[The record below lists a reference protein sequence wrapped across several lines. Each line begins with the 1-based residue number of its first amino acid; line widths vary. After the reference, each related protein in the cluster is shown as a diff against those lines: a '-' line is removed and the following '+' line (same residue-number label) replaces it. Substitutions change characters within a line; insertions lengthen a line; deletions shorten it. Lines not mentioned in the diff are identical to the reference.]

1 VNTIV
6 FTDLDDTLFQTQ
18 RKILDAVGLVP
29 VTLDR
34 DGLPHSFHNQSQQ
47 RLLKWLEAATL
58 IPVTGRNPQA
68 FSRVQ
73 MRFNSWAVLD
83 HGATLLEP
91 GGALSLAW
99 RERIL
104 ALLEPQQ
111 VALQEAMK
119 IADGLNRAYG
129 LGCEIRTDR
138 AHDRPFM
145 VVIKHPQHDKTA
157 LDALAKLWRDHTK
170 SLGLWF
176 FANDNNLSLIAAG
189 VNKEQ
194 AVAWLLEQL
203 RPDLSFGCGD
213 SIADV
218 PFMNRCDF
226 VISPRQSQW
235 LRASLEANLEQR

>member
-1 VNTIV
+1 MKTIV
-6 FTDLDDTLFQTQ
+6 FSDLDDTLFQTR
-18 RKILDAVGLVP
+18 RKCPDGIELVSAASNG
-29 VTLDR
+29 
-34 DGLPHSFHNQSQQ
+34 DGEAHGFQTPTQQ
-47 RLLKWLEAATL
+47 RLLKWLDTATL

-68 FSRVQ
+68 FARVQ
-73 MRFNSWAVLD
+73 LRFDSWAVLD

-91 GGALSLAW
+91 GGASSLVW

-111 VALQEAMK
+111 AALEEAVK
-119 IADGLNRAYG
+119 IADGLNRAHG
-129 LGCEIRTDR
+129 FGCEIRTDC
-138 AHDRPFM
+138 AHDTPFM
-145 VVIKHPQHDKTA
+145 VVIKHPAHDKTA
-157 LDALAKLWRDHTK
+157 LRALAKLWRDHTK

-176 FANDNNLSLIAAG
+176 FANDNNLSLIARDI
-189 VNKEQ
+189 NKEN
-194 AVAWLLEQL
+194 AVAWLLEHL

-218 PFMNRCDF
+218 PFMNKCDF

>member
-18 RKILDAVGLVP
+18 RKISDTVGLVP

-34 DGLPHSFHNQSQQ
+34 DGVPHSFHSQSQQ
-47 RLLKWLEAATL
+47 RLLKWLDTATL

-68 FSRVQ
+68 FARVQ
-73 MRFNSWAVLD
+73 MRFDSWAVLD

-91 GGALSLAW
+91 GGAPSHAW

-111 VALQEAMK
+111 IALQEAVK
-119 IADGLNRAYG
+119 IADGLNSAHG
-129 LGCEIRTDR
+129 FGCEIRTDL
-138 AHDRPFM
+138 AHGIPFM
-145 VVIKHPQHDKTA
+145 VVIKHPQRDTNA
-157 LDALAKLWRDHTK
+157 LQALAKPWRDQTK

-194 AVAWLLEQL
+194 AVAWLLEHLQ
-203 RPDLSFGCGD
+203 PDLSFGCGD

-218 PFMNRCDF
+218 PFMNKCDF
-226 VISPRQSQW
+226 VISPQQSQW
-235 LRASLEANLEQR
+235 LRASLEANLEQH

>member
-1 VNTIV
+1 VKTIV
-6 FTDLDDTLFQTQ
+6 FTDLDDTLFQTR
-18 RKILDAVGLVP
+18 RKCPDGIELVP
-29 VTLDR
+29 VALDR
-34 DGLPHSFHNQSQQ
+34 DGEAHGFQTPTQK

-58 IPVTGRNPQA
+58 IPVTGRNAQA
-68 FSRVQ
+68 FARVQ
-73 MRFNSWAVLD
+73 MRFDSWVVLD

-91 GGALSLAW
+91 GDALNQAW

-104 ALLEPQQ
+104 ELITPQQ
-111 VALQEAMK
+111 AALEEATK

-129 LGCEIRTDR
+129 FGCEIRTDK
-138 AHDRPFM
+138 AHDTPFM

-157 LDALAKLWRDHTK
+157 LNALAKLWREHTK

-176 FANDNNLSLIAAG
+176 FANDNNLSLIAQNI
-189 VNKEQ
+189 NKEN
-194 AVAWLLEQL
+194 AVAWLLEHLQ
-203 RPDLSFGCGD
+203 PDLSFGCGD

>member
-1 VNTIV
+1 MKTII
-6 FTDLDDTLFQTQ
+6 FTDLDDTLFQTR
-18 RKILDAVGLVP
+18 RKCPDGIELVP
-29 VTLDR
+29 AALDR
-34 DGLPHSFHNQSQQ
+34 NGEPYGFQTPTQK
-47 RLLKWLEAATL
+47 RLLKWLGAATL

-68 FSRVQ
+68 FARVQ
-73 MRFNSWAVLD
+73 LRFDSWAVLD

-91 GGALSLAW
+91 RGTLNLAW

-111 VALQEAMK
+111 AALKEAMK

-129 LGCEIRTDR
+129 LGCEIRTDL
-138 AHDRPFM
+138 AHDTPFM
-145 VVIKHPQHDKTA
+145 VVIKHPQRDNAA
-157 LDALAKLWRDHTK
+157 LSALAKLWRVHTK

-189 VNKEQ
+189 VNKEH
-194 AVAWLLEQL
+194 AVAWLLEHLQ
-203 RPDLSFGCGD
+203 PDLSFGCGD

-218 PFMNRCDF
+218 PFMDKCDF

>member
-1 VNTIV
+1 VKTIV

-18 RKILDAVGLVP
+18 RKISNTVGLVP
-29 VTLDR
+29 ATLDR
-34 DGLPHSFHNQSQQ
+34 DGQPHSFQTPTQT

-68 FSRVQ
+68 FARVQ
-73 MRFNSWAVLD
+73 MRFDSWAILD

-91 GGALSLAW
+91 GGALSPMW

-111 VALQEAMK
+111 TALEEAVK
-119 IADGLNRAYG
+119 IAAGLNRAYG
-129 LGCEIRTDR
+129 LGCEIRTDL
-138 AHDRPFM
+138 AHGAAFM
-145 VVIKHPQHDKTA
+145 VVIKHPQRDVNA
-157 LDALAKLWRDHTK
+157 LRALAKLWRDHTK

-189 VNKEQ
+189 VNKEH
-194 AVAWLLEQL
+194 AVAWLLEHLQ
-203 RPDLSFGCGD
+203 PDLSFGCGD

-218 PFMNRCDF
+218 PFMNKCDF

>member
-18 RKILDAVGLVP
+18 RKISDGIELVP
-29 VTLDR
+29 ATLDR
-34 DGLPHSFHNQSQQ
+34 DGLPHSFQTPTQT
-47 RLLKWLEAATL
+47 RLLKWLETATL

-68 FSRVQ
+68 FARVQ
-73 MRFNSWAVLD
+73 MRFDSWAVLD

-111 VALQEAMK
+111 VALQEAAK
-119 IADGLNRAYG
+119 TADGLNRAYG
-129 LGCEIRTDR
+129 LGCEIHTDR
-138 AHDRPFM
+138 AYDMPFM
-145 VVIKHPQHDKTA
+145 VVIKHPQRDVNA
-157 LDALAKLWRDHTK
+157 LQALAKLWRDHTK

-176 FANDNNLSLIAAG
+176 FANDNNLSLIADG

-194 AVAWLLEQL
+194 AVTWLLEHLQ
-203 RPDLSFGCGD
+203 PDLSFGCGD

-235 LRASLEANLEQR
+235 LRASLEAKLEQR

>member
-18 RKILDAVGLVP
+18 RKCPDGIELVP
-29 VTLDR
+29 ATLDR
-34 DGLPHSFHNQSQQ
+34 NGEPHSFQTPTQT
-47 RLLKWLEAATL
+47 RLLKWLESSML

-68 FSRVQ
+68 FARVQ
-73 MRFNSWAVLD
+73 LRFDSWVVLD

-91 GGALSLAW
+91 GGALSQVW

-111 VALQEAMK
+111 LALAQAAK

-129 LGCEIRTDR
+129 FGCEIRSDL
-138 AHDRPFM
+138 AHGMPFM
-145 VVIKHPQHDKTA
+145 VVVKHPQRDSIA
-157 LDALAKLWRDHTK
+157 LHALAKLWRDHTK

-176 FANDNNLSLIAAG
+176 FANDNNLSLIG
-189 VNKEQ
+189 REINKEK
-194 AVAWLLEQL
+194 AVVWLLEQL
-203 RPDLSFGCGD
+203 QPDLSFGCGD

-218 PFMNRCDF
+218 PFMNKCDF